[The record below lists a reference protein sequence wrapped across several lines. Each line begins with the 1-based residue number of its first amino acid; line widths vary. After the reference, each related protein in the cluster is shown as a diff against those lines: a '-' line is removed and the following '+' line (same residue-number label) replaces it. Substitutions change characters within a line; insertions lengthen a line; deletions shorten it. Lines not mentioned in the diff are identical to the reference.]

1 MRPDNIVWVNFRR
14 GAHDRFTTDMT
25 WKERVHRRAEQ
36 FSRTTSGGAEVVSIR
51 KKKFECKADLAM
63 EPARGS
69 QTKVKVW
76 EFRTEMALPTGV
88 EPVFSD

>member
-51 KKKFECKADLAM
+51 KKNSSAK
-63 EPARGS
+63 PI
-69 QTKVKVW
+69 
-76 EFRTEMALPTGV
+76 
-88 EPVFSD
+88 